1 MKIHVS
7 ELWRLDGTIDRR
19 SYFVLGVSLSL
30 LKMCLDYLVATR
42 LFGRT
47 WTPVDYAVP
56 SQVAGLFSM
65 SEADSWFFRTM
76 LMLALPFLT
85 CGVAL
90 TVRRLKSAGLPRY
103 AVVLFFAPMPLNL
116 LFYLV
121 LSALP
126 ALPSKDLAAPIDD
139 EWDPIAPP
147 KKPGSLDRAMP
158 EGRMMGALTA
168 IFLPL
173 PFAMLFTVLSVSVL
187 QYYGWGLFVGIPF
200 ALPMISVI
208 LYGYRRPRGFGECL
222 GLGMLWLGVA
232 YGLLLLWAYEGI
244 VCLIMALP
252 LAIPVVLLGSAVGY
266 LIQARPLHSSDAS
279 RLVAI
284 LIAGLPAM
292 IGAESA
298 THPEA
303 PLFAVR
309 TAVEVDAPAERVWEH
324 VIRFEPLPA
333 PRDWVFRSGIAYPLR
348 AEIQG
353 HGVGAVRRCEFSTG
367 PFIEPIEIWDEPRL
381 LRFAVTSNPP
391 PMREWN
397 PFAELHPPHLDYVL
411 VAHRGEFRLTR
422 MSGGRTLLEGT
433 TWYRNQMWPSAY
445 WRLWSDPIIHRIHRI
460 VLEHIRR
467 SAEARSRPTS
477 SARG

>member
-1 MKIHVS
+1 MKIHIS
-7 ELWRLDGTIDRR
+7 DLWRLDGTIDRR
-19 SYFVLGVSLSL
+19 PYFVLGVSLSL
-30 LKMCLDYLVATR
+30 LKMSVDYVVATR

-47 WTPVDYAVP
+47 WTPFDYAVP

-65 SEADSWFFRTM
+65 SLADRWFFRTM
-76 LMLALPFLT
+76 LFVSLPFLT

-90 TVRRLKSAGLPRY
+90 TVRRLKSAGLPLY
-103 AVVLFFAPMPLNL
+103 AVVLFFAPLPLNL
-116 LFYLV
+116 LFYLL

-126 ALPSKDLAAPIDD
+126 ARPSKEFAAPIDD
-139 EWDPIAPP
+139 EWGPIGPP
-147 KKPGSLDRAMP
+147 KKLGPLDRAMP
-158 EGRMMGALTA
+158 EGRTMSALAA
-168 IFLPL
+168 ILLPL

-187 QYYGWGLFVGIPF
+187 RNYGWGLFVGLPF

-208 LYGYRRPRGFGECL
+208 LYGYRKPRRFGECL
-222 GLGMLWLGVA
+222 GLGMTWLGVA

-244 VCLIMALP
+244 ICLVMALP

-266 LIQARPLHSSDAS
+266 LIQARPLESAEAS
-279 RLVAI
+279 RVVVI
-284 LIAGLPAM
+284 LIASLPAM

-298 THPEA
+298 THPDA
-303 PLFAVR
+303 PLFEVS

-324 VIRFEPLPA
+324 VIRFDPLPA
-333 PRDWVFRSGIAYPLR
+333 PRDWVFRTGLAYPLR

-367 PFIEPIEIWDEPRL
+367 PFIEPIEVWDEPRL

-397 PFAELHPPHLDYVL
+397 PFAEIHPPHLDHAL

-433 TWYRNQMWPSAY
+433 TWYRNHMWPSAY
-445 WRLWSDPIIHRIHRI
+445 WRLWSDPIIHRIHRT

-467 SAEARSRPTS
+467 SAEAASRPTFPG
-477 SARG
+477 RE